1 MAMQGNAPRVPRF
14 SVGTVI
20 STSLSVL
27 FANIWSFLVIMIAV
41 GLPAGVLI
49 GGASMVMAASVARN
63 QGVASGP
70 AAELNF
76 QGGSATQV
84 LFMIFIAILAVL
96 AYLLIQ
102 AAMTYG
108 ALQSLR
114 GRKAGIG
121 ACISSGLAALPR
133 VFLAGLIFSVALAFA
148 GFILAAVARW
158 LLSGGGAITGFL
170 GGLAIGAFFSYVV
183 IVFWVFVPAIVV
195 ERVGPIDCFARSMAL
210 TKNRRWAIFGI
221 LALVFVANL
230 AITKLSQ
237 LLAQVAP
244 VASGA
249 IDLAAALFFFA
260 LSAVLAA
267 VGYYYLRAE
276 KEGVAIDDVVTV
288 FD

>member
-1 MAMQGNAPRVPRF
+1 
-14 SVGTVI
+14 VI

-41 GLPAGVLI
+41 GLPVAVLI
-49 GGASMVMAASVARN
+49 GATAMVMAWSVAGN
-63 QGVASGP
+63 LGTGVKFNVQSGS
-70 AAELNF
+70 
-76 QGGSATQV
+76 GTQD
-84 LFMIFIAILAVL
+84 LFLIFVAILAVL

-102 AAMTYG
+102 AAVTYG

-133 VFLAGLIFSVALAFA
+133 VFLAGLIFAVALAIV
-148 GFILAAVARW
+148 GVILTFILGSIA
-158 LLSGGGAITGFL
+158 SGGGVVTGL
-170 GGLAIGAFFSYVV
+170 VVGLAIGIFFTYIV
-183 IVFWVFVPAIVV
+183 ILFWVFVPAIVV
-195 ERVGPIDCFARSMAL
+195 ERVGPIACFARSMAL
-210 TKNRRWAIFGI
+210 TKGRRWAIFGI
-221 LALVFVANL
+221 LALVAVSNWV
-230 AITKLSQ
+230 IS
-237 LLAQVAP
+237 LLGRLLGQIAP
-244 VASGA
+244 VASGV
-249 IDLAAALFFFA
+249 IDVAAALFFMA

>member
-1 MAMQGNAPRVPRF
+1 MSMQSNAGSPGGPRF

-27 FANIWSFLVIMIAV
+27 FANIWSFLVIMLAV
-41 GLPAGVLI
+41 GIPAAVLI
-49 GGASMVMAASVARN
+49 GGASMVMAASVA
-63 QGVASGP
+63 GAGP
-70 AAELNF
+70 QFSL
-76 QGGSATQV
+76 QGGSATQA
-84 LFMIFIAILAVL
+84 LFVIFIAILAVL

-133 VFLAGLIFSVALAFA
+133 VFLAGLIFAAVLAIAGIILAF
-148 GFILAAVARW
+148 IL
-158 LLSGGGAITGFL
+158 GAIASDGSYVTGL
-170 GGLAIGAFFSYVV
+170 VGGLAIGAFFTYVV
-183 IVFWVFVPAIVV
+183 IMFWVFVPAIVV
-195 ERVGPIDCFARSMAL
+195 ERVGPVDAFARSMAL
-210 TKNRRWAIFGI
+210 TKGRRWAIFGI
-221 LALVFVANL
+221 LMLVFVANFV
-230 AITKLSQ
+230 ITLLSK

-244 VASGA
+244 VAGGV
-249 IDLAAALFFFA
+249 IDFVAALFFFA
-260 LSAVLAA
+260 LSAVLVA

>member
-1 MAMQGNAPRVPRF
+1 MVLDGNARGGAPRF

-27 FANIWSFLVIMIAV
+27 FANVWSFLVIMIAV
-41 GLPAGVLI
+41 GLPVAVLI
-49 GGASMVMAASVARN
+49 GGAAMVMAASVGAGLEG
-63 QGVASGP
+63 GVEFSFQRGSG
-70 AAELNF
+70 
-76 QGGSATQV
+76 TQI
-84 LFMIFIAILAVL
+84 LFLIFIGILAVL

-102 AAMTYG
+102 AAVTYG

-133 VFLAGLIFSVALAFA
+133 VFLAGLIFSVAMAIVV
-148 GFILAAVARW
+148 FILAQLIGL
-158 LLSGGGAITGFL
+158 LLSGGGVVTGIL
-170 GGLAIGAFFSYVV
+170 AGLATSAVFITIV
-183 IVFWVFVPAIVV
+183 IMFWVFVPAIVV

-210 TKNRRWAIFGI
+210 TKGRRWAIFGI
-221 LALVFVANL
+221 LLLVFVANFV
-230 AITKLSQ
+230 ITKLSQ
-237 LLAQVAP
+237 FLAQIAP
-244 VASGA
+244 VAAGV
-249 IDLAAALFFFA
+249 IDFLAALFFFA